1 MCKKHLYK
9 GFSKSSCF
17 VNLSEIKN
25 TLLKL
30 QIRWKIPTKSAA
42 AGLKCETYL
51 TSTFIFLDFFY
62 TIRNTYFQEYREF
75 FLFIFFPEMC
85 QAIIYSL
92 CFLVSSRNLVSY
104 KLGTL
109 QLIVLKFYVYWN
121 ESMMAS
127 FILQYCKNIALFKFG
142 LNVNKRNSYTYCFIR
157 FESLPTWDLLIC
169 EIKRRT

>member
-25 TLLKL
+25 TLLKH
-30 QIRWKIPTKSAA
+30 QICWKISAKS
-42 AGLKCETYL
+42 AGLKRETYF
-51 TSTFIFLDFFY
+51 TNSYIFLNFFY
-62 TIRNTYFQEYREF
+62 NRNTNFQEHREF
-75 FLFIFFPEMC
+75 FLFIFFFSEMC

-92 CFLVSSRNLVSY
+92 CFFVSSKNLVSY

-109 QLIVLKFYVYWN
+109 QHIFLKFYLYWK

-169 EIKRRT
+169 EIKPRT